1 MESRIEELKQKYWD
15 GNTTLQEEAELKAY
29 FAQNKTLGTES
40 RYFDALSKA
49 GRMEAPVAF
58 KHPGRK
64 PKRVW
69 MAVAASVM
77 IASATVALLVKQPK
91 QEDPFLV
98 EDPEEAFEIT
108 RNAMM
113 MMSVGLNQGSVATE
127 ELNKI
132 NKAEEILTTDK
143 K

>member
-15 GNTTLQEEAELKAY
+15 GNTTLEEEAELKSH
-29 FAQNKTLGTES
+29 FTQNKTVGAEA

-49 GRMEAPVAF
+49 GMVEAPEF
-58 KHPGRK
+58 THPGRK
-64 PKRVW
+64 PRRVW

-77 IASATVALLVKQPK
+77 VGSVAVALLMKQPK
-91 QEDPFLV
+91 QEDPFMV
-98 EDPEEAFEIT
+98 EDPQEAFEIT

-113 MMSVGLNQGSVATE
+113 MMSIGLNQGSVATE

-132 NKAEEILTTDK
+132 NKVEEILTTDK
-143 K
+143 E